1 MVRESRGGTATTLI
15 KKDSSGA
22 VSVVQC
28 EPRTIPSDPDLYSGG
43 VHLDVGGL
51 GWQPITLTVPACL
64 TYQMRTHGVMQAQG
78 CDGAEDPSMPH
89 TGSTAPKYAVE
100 LQIKDMR
107 PETSGWTQPWSV
119 IRDQSGNYFI
129 DPAFALDKTRY
140 CNAELQIVK
149 GRDGSLTA
157 CLDSE
162 SAGQIGPDDTYR
174 VKADLPIRVNQAEQ
188 EVSCTRT
195 S

>member
-1 MVRESRGGTATTLI
+1 
-15 KKDSSGA
+15 
-22 VSVVQC
+22 
-28 EPRTIPSDPDLYSGG
+28 
-43 VHLDVGGL
+43 
-51 GWQPITLTVPACL
+51 
-64 TYQMRTHGVMQAQG
+64 MQAQG

-140 CNAELQIVK
+140 GNAELQIVK